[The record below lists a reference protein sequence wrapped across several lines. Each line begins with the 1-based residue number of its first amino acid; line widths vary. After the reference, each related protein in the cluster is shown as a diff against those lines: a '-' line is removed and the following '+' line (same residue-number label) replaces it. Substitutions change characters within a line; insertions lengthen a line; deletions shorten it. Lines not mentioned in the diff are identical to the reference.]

1 MRHSSAWNNP
11 SLEIKREHN
20 KMEHVSFTREWNIFA
35 IILSKYRGLLQE
47 ILPE

>member
-1 MRHSSAWNNP
+1 MRHSSAWNDP

-20 KMEHVSFTREWNIFA
+20 KMEHVSFMGEWIIFA
-35 IILSKYRGLLQE
+35 IILLKCRGLLQE